1 MKNGRWSPSLLGMCR
16 AVHRPRH
23 WLRVTASG
31 QESIRRV

>member
-1 MKNGRWSPSLLGMCR
+1 MCR

-23 WLRVTASG
+23 RLRVTASG